1 MTVRPFVMWPDKRLR
16 TVCAPVAE
24 VTNDIRRVW
33 VDMVDTM
40 DAMPGIG
47 LGAPQIGVMLQLAVV
62 DVTPDRSRR
71 ILLAN
76 PQILSTSEELHTR
89 AEASPC
95 LLGVEADITRPNAVS
110 VRSTSE
116 ELHTRAEA
124 SPCLPGVEAD
134 ITRPNAVS
142 VRYLGEAGMIERRD
156 FEGLE
161 ARSVQHQID
170 HLAGRMYF
178 DNLGRVKRDMLLRRA
193 RKKR

>member
-1 MTVRPFVMWPDKRLR
+1 MTVRPFIMWPDKRLR
-16 TVCAPVAE
+16 TVCTPVTA
-24 VTNDIRRVW
+24 VTDDIRSVW
-33 VDMVDTM
+33 ADMVDTM

-76 PQILSTSEELHTR
+76 PKILSTSDAVHTR
-89 AEASPC
+89 TEASPC
-95 LLGVEADITRPNAVS
+95 LL
-110 VRSTSE
+110 
-116 ELHTRAEA
+116 
-124 SPCLPGVEAD
+124 GVEAD

-170 HLAGRMYF
+170 HLAGRMFF